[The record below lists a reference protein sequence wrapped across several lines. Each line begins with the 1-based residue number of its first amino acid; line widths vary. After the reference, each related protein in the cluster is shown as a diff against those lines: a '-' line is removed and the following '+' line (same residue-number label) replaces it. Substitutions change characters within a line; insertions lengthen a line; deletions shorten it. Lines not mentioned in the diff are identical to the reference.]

1 MTEVKEMLYPILY
14 LEINLASVMLVLF
27 IRFKTLGIS
36 KMVSQRTFSSAID
49 AEVVFFLSDTVAVLI
64 SCGLIPAGRAGLLAA
79 KSIYFFSTALM
90 CFFWFIYFEHLQG
103 SQFVANRRLVLLSS
117 CLVWIMGILLI
128 VNLFNGMLFYVDG
141 SGVYRRGP
149 LFVIQYLLSYTYV
162 FAACGHALV
171 GCFQQKHLAQ
181 RRLLISLALFPVA
194 PAIAGLLQFIYPE
207 LPVACITLAG
217 ATMILYQN
225 WLDELIS
232 VDPLTRLNNRKQL
245 VYHFDQWQRREDTA
259 PLYLLL
265 IDANK
270 FKQINDTFGHAEG
283 DAALVKIAD
292 ALRMACRGLPHRANI
307 ARYGGDEFVVLARV
321 DRPEEISELTNRIHE
336 CLEKLNQGSPYA
348 LTVSIGTAKAV
359 KGSKLENLLRE
370 ADAGMYREK
379 KKQ

>member
-1 MTEVKEMLYPILY
+1 MLYPILY

-149 LFVIQYLLSYTYV
+149 LFGIQYLLSYTYV

-171 GCFQQKHLAQ
+171 GCFQQKHLSQ

-321 DRPEEISELTNRIHE
+321 DRPDEVSELTNRIHE

-348 LTVSIGTAKAV
+348 LTVSVGTAKAV